1 MIRAYR
7 DRISDKNFH
16 FNLIGEAFE
25 MAGCQKDVR
34 LALSHVTY
42 YTGGIIRPDGV
53 PHGWLRNIRRA

>member
-25 MAGCQKDVR
+25 MAGRRKDVR

-42 YTGGIIRPDGV
+42 YTGGIIRPHGV
-53 PHGWLRNIRRA
+53 THGW